1 MAFSHFTA
9 RKYVSRAVACIVD
22 QLRGYRL
29 SLFPQPFFGLFQRCR
44 WKLYSGLMFA
54 TRTYVSFNKLP
65 KSHRFA
71 WVGHL
76 AAAVMAACTVH
87 SPLSHWP
94 LTTHPEVPEAN
105 LHLQH
110 VSDWQPAC
118 VLCMCAGCYSRHKM
132 PQVLQVRTS
141 HGRSRDTL
149 SLDVVGSL
157 DAFSCRAGSRRVAP
171 GRAGSRLDLLVFAL
185 QELLEVSD
193 SLFAEPGGPSP
204 VRGLC
209 PTHPC
214 PPLPPLC
221 AEACSRAPEGP
232 ETGIVLCNRMRMPKQ
247 TNIMHSDSDMTDKR
261 LYPRS
266 VRVSFQLSFD
276 HENSV

>member
-1 MAFSHFTA
+1 LH
-9 RKYVSRAVACIVD
+9 CC

-193 SLFAEPGGPSP
+193 SLLQSLAD
-204 VRGLC
+204 
-209 PTHPC
+209 H
-214 PPLPPLC
+214 PLC
-221 AEACSRAPEGP
+221 AACAPPILALHYRPSVLRPALELRKGRRLASSFV
-232 ETGIVLCNRMRMPKQ
+232 TGCECQNRQILCTQ
-247 TNIMHSDSDMTDKR
+247 TQT
-261 LYPRS
+261 
-266 VRVSFQLSFD
+266 
-276 HENSV
+276 

>member
-1 MAFSHFTA
+1 MH
-9 RKYVSRAVACIVD
+9 CC

-171 GRAGSRLDLLVFAL
+171 GRALISWSLLFRSSSRSVTRCCRAWRTIPCARP
-185 QELLEVSD
+185 VPHP
-193 SLFAEPGGPSP
+193 SLPSI
-204 VRGLC
+204 
-209 PTHPC
+209 TA
-214 PPLPPLC
+214 PLC
-221 AEACSRAPEGP
+221 
-232 ETGIVLCNRMRMPKQ
+232 
-247 TNIMHSDSDMTDKR
+247 
-261 LYPRS
+261 
-266 VRVSFQLSFD
+266 
-276 HENSV
+276 